1 MGTEMTGPNSVHQQL
16 NSRDFAALGLFDIAF
31 VKPVTSDGEENFE
44 IRTADGKLVA
54 DAPSWEAAVSLIAE
68 NEMQAARIQ

>member
-1 MGTEMTGPNSVHQQL
+1 MGSEMTESNSVRQL

-31 VKPVTSDGEENFE
+31 VKPVTSDGEKNFE
-44 IRTADGKLVA
+44 IRTADGELVA

-68 NEMQAARIQ
+68 NEMQAARIH